1 MLYFFQ
7 ILEKILPT
15 FFFNKN
21 GVYEKK
27 NPRHS
32 DLYRWQSLIYI
43 TGIQYWKIWVHSLTK
58 IDLSYLIKKIK
69 YWSRRNVKICI

>member
-27 NPRHS
+27 THVILTFIDDKFKYVTCLS
-32 DLYRWQSLIYI
+32 LY
-43 TGIQYWKIWVHSLTK
+43 
-58 IDLSYLIKKIK
+58 
-69 YWSRRNVKICI
+69 